1 VVERVSLEPAG
12 PTGAPNGTLPI
23 WLRLLALLL
32 TAAEPLGL
40 AWSVS
45 GLVPTLGFRGAGVAL
60 LLAARVLVTGFGV
73 AAGLAIFGRRP
84 HAVRLAA
91 AALVLLGASALV
103 SLLAPILPTNL
114 PPDLRAPVAVAV
126 TIYYG
131 AWLAYL
137 RLSRRVRRLFE

>member
-1 VVERVSLEPAG
+1 MPDSP
-12 PTGAPNGTLPI
+12 LPI

-32 TAAEPLGL
+32 TVAEPLGL
-40 AWSVS
+40 AWSVA

-60 LLAARVLVTGFGV
+60 LLVARVLVTGFGV

-91 AALVLLGASALV
+91 AALVLLGVAALV
-103 SLLAPILPTNL
+103 SLLTPILPTNL
-114 PPDLRAPVAVAV
+114 PPDLTAPVAVAV
-126 TIYYG
+126 AVYYG

-137 RLSRRVRRLFE
+137 WLSRRVRRLFD